1 MTNSQIFFSPG
12 KLMLTGEYLVL
23 DGALSLAIPTQQG
36 QSLKV
41 NKVNGHGNLHW
52 RAFNY
57 KGDVWFETIFEILP
71 SVINTVS
78 EDSKVILLKKILENA
93 RALNPDFLNQTN
105 NYIVETHLDFPNQ
118 WGLGSSSTLLTNIAH
133 WAKVDPLSLFKIS
146 MEGSGYDIA
155 VAIEAKP
162 LLYELV
168 NGKPQWKCIE
178 FEPAFSQELYFV
190 YLEKKQI
197 SSNEIAAYKLLNKPS
212 KDIIERVSEIS
223 KELTNAHDLKAFDL
237 LLNEHEILISTILKT
252 ETIKQ
257 KLFADYKGCIKS
269 LGAWGGDFAMISG
282 TQNLNYFIT
291 KGYNTIIP
299 WEKMVKK

>member
-1 MTNSQIFFSPG
+1 
-12 KLMLTGEYLVL
+12 
-23 DGALSLAIPTQQG
+23 
-36 QSLKV
+36 
-41 NKVNGHGNLHW
+41 
-52 RAFNY
+52 
-57 KGDVWFETIFEILP
+57 
-71 SVINTVS
+71 
-78 EDSKVILLKKILENA
+78 
-93 RALNPDFLNQTN
+93 
-105 NYIVETHLDFPNQ
+105 
-118 WGLGSSSTLLTNIAH
+118 
-133 WAKVDPLSLFKIS
+133 
-146 MEGSGYDIA
+146 
-155 VAIEAKP
+155 